1 MVLNQFSMKAQL
13 KIKQWKKKKQS
24 HSAVPSV
31 ARRREEKYSEK
42 YVMRDYLDSV
52 AFFKWK
58 KGMTEEQG
66 DAYWRKLLADE
77 NLPKDELGLDPE
89 FTTRIEIKETCLT
102 CT

>member
-1 MVLNQFSMKAQL
+1 M

-31 ARRREEKYSEK
+31 ARREEK
-42 YVMRDYLDSV
+42 YVMRDYFDAV

-77 NLPKDELGLDPE
+77 NLCKDSNGPDPE
-89 FTTRIEIKETCLT
+89 FPTRIEIKETCLT